1 MLALPLGRWIATFLV
16 NQSQAKIRAKAI
28 LFTSPAHVTSQILSQ
43 SEGEGFD
50 QAAKELNKI
59 YYPPVAS
66 VTLAYPNEA
75 FKVMLLSDVCIPRS
89 SVPFFL
95 SLH

>member
-1 MLALPLGRWIATFLV
+1 MKIAQYPDKNEWIATFLV
-16 NQSQAKIRAKAI
+16 NKSQTKIRAKAI

-75 FKVMLLSDVCIPRS
+75 FKVMFQSIYAYLP
-89 SVPFFL
+89 
-95 SLH
+95 H